1 MVKRFWISENHKR
14 IVSRKTLLKVLSYLD
29 THDISTPLLLMDREK
44 VMENATSIGQSFL
57 KAKVF
62 YAVKANG
69 DRGVLSLLRDL
80 DIGFEIASEGE
91 LALMKELNID
101 PSRIITSN
109 PVKSVSFIRSL
120 FDYGVRY
127 FAFDSLTELYKLEE
141 FAPSAVVYVRL
152 SVPNEGAEWPLSKK
166 FGVEL
171 DDALYFMKRARDRAR
186 VVPGGITFH
195 VGSQCMNVYNW
206 CIAIDKARRLW
217 EMCRDE
223 GIDIKMLNIGGGY
236 PISYTRLAPCIEEV
250 EREIRGYL
258 KEKFPRDVEIF
269 LEPGRAVV
277 GDAGIM
283 VTRILGIARRGFENW
298 VYLDVGVF
306 NGLMESIGGIKYAWI
321 PERPGEEVSTDEE
334 HTVLDRYRR
343 GRDLVY
349 KKWTIAG
356 PSCDSMDVIDKNVE
370 MPASL
375 APGGLMLIPSAGAY
389 TVSYASEFN
398 GFPLPRVKII

>member
-1 MVKRFWISENHKR
+1 MVKRFWLSENHKR
-14 IVSRKTLLKVLSYLD
+14 LVSKKTLLKILSYLD
-29 THDISTPLLLMDREK
+29 NHEIETPLLLIDGERVLEK
-44 VMENATSIGQSFL
+44 ATIIGHSSL

-69 DRGVLSLLRDL
+69 DRGILSLLKDL

-91 LALMKELNID
+91 LELLKELHID
-101 PSRIITSN
+101 PLRIITSN
-109 PVKSVSFIRSL
+109 PVKSVSFIKSL
-120 FDYGVRY
+120 FEYGVRY
-127 FAFDSLTELYKLEE
+127 FAFDSVSELRKLEK
-141 FAPSAVVYVRL
+141 FAPSSTVYVRL
-152 SVPNEGAEWPLSKK
+152 SVPNEGSEWPLSKK

-171 DDALYFMKRARDRAR
+171 EEALSLMKQARDGAK

-206 CIAIDKARRLW
+206 CIAIDKAKRLW
-217 EMCRDE
+217 ELCREE
-223 GIDIKMLNIGGGY
+223 GIYIKMLNMGGGY
-236 PISYTRLAPCIEEV
+236 PISYTRVAPRIEEV
-250 EREIRGYL
+250 EKEIRGYL
-258 KEKFPRDVEIF
+258 KEKFPEDVEIF

-283 VTRILGIARRGFENW
+283 VSRILGVARRGFENW

-306 NGLMESIGGIKYAWI
+306 NGLMESLGGIKYAWI
-321 PERPGEEVSTDEE
+321 PEKNNNTDSRNKGDM
-334 HTVLDRYRR
+334 VLDGYSR
-343 GRDLVY
+343 GTEVVY

-370 MPASL
+370 MPSTL
-375 APGGLMLIPSAGAY
+375 TPGNLMLIPSAGAY

-398 GFPLPRVKII
+398 GFPIPRVEII